1 MSSQIT
7 KILLRKGLESQRT
20 TFVPSEA
27 ELAYVTDLP
36 RVFMGD
42 GVTPGGLPIS
52 VKNWGIVPNI
62 NTLIT
67 LQAEVG
73 DLAFVNSETYSLTA
87 APASTPGNWGVVSGA
102 PNGTVTTVEVGDFL
116 NIDGNPNVKTFNQSG
131 AITLEVNNL
140 LDVIYPIGSVYITTV
155 PYIDGVTSTSVFTW
169 NNPNPGQFIL
179 TTQSYQVG
187 IWNYLGTQSLASYST
202 YIYTRVS

>member
-1 MSSQIT
+1 MI
-7 KILLRKGLESQRT
+7 RKGLESQRT
-20 TFVPSEA
+20 SFTPSEA

-36 RVFMGD
+36 RVYMGD
-42 GVTPGGLPIS
+42 GATPGGLPIS
-52 VKNWGIVPNI
+52 IKNWGAVPDES
-62 NTLIT
+62 TLIT
-67 LQAEVG
+67 LQADVG
-73 DLAFVNSETYSLTA
+73 DLAFLNSKTYSLTA
-87 APASTPGNWGVVSGA
+87 LPASTLGNWNVVSGA

-116 NIDGNPNVKTFNQSG
+116 NIDGNPNVKSFNQSG

-140 LDVIYPIGSVYITTV
+140 LDVIYPIGSIYITTV

-187 IWNYLGTQSLASYST
+187 IWNYLGIESLATYSV
-202 YIYTRVS
+202 YVYTRVS

>member
-1 MSSQIT
+1 M
-7 KILLRKGLESQRT
+7 LRKGLESQRT
-20 TFVPSEA
+20 TFTPSEA

-42 GVTPGGLPIS
+42 GATPGGLPIS
-52 VKNWGIVPNI
+52 VKNWGIVPDE
-62 NTLIT
+62 TALIA
-67 LQAEVG
+67 LSAQIG
-73 DLAFVNSETYSLTA
+73 DLAFLNSKTYSLTA
-87 APASTPGNWGVVSGA
+87 APPTTLGNWGVVSGA

-155 PYIDGVTSTSVFTW
+155 PYIDGVTSTAVFTW

-187 IWNYLGTQSLASYST
+187 IWNYLGSDSLATYSV
-202 YIYTRVS
+202 YVYRRVS